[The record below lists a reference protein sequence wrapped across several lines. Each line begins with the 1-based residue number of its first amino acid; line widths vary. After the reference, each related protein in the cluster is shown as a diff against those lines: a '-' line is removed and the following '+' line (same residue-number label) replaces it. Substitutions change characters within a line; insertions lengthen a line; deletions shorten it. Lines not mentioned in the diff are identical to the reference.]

1 MSQLTA
7 RRPFEVKKWPFK
19 ALFGQI
25 RLADTEL
32 AATRS
37 YRQIKALALV
47 LCGHQKI
54 NPAIA
59 EKAIL
64 WPIYIYTS
72 VKKSNFC
79 YFWKAIV
86 ADPLNVRTRF

>member
-7 RRPFEVKKWPFK
+7 RRPFVVKKWPFK

-37 YRQIKALALV
+37 YRQIEALPLV
-47 LCGHQKI
+47 FCGMQK
-54 NPAIA
+54 
-59 EKAIL
+59 
-64 WPIYIYTS
+64 T
-72 VKKSNFC
+72 
-79 YFWKAIV
+79 
-86 ADPLNVRTRF
+86 